1 MTISPIEVHMYLISN
16 FITVGVNYNSGNT
29 SANQSPGPVMQ
40 QQNSPLNTSGG
51 LSAVEEE
58 R

>member
-1 MTISPIEVHMYLISN
+1 MN
-16 FITVGVNYNSGNT
+16 FVVGVNYNSGNT

-58 R
+58 RCVSIDNL